1 MPDGAAAGMA
11 RPPAT
16 TADGCRTRA
25 SHGSSLVVPEAVP
38 HAMDRLQVV
47 RLARIGLELAAD
59 VLHVR
64 VGRALVRLERDAAD
78 RGGELRAR
86 EDRTGPT
93 RERGGAPGLRARGTH
108 LAPAPRSRQ

>member
-64 VGRALVRLERDAAD
+64 VDRALVPLEPHAVD
-78 RGGELRAR
+78 RVEEPRAR
-86 EDRTGPT
+86 ES
-93 RERGGAPGLRARGTH
+93 APGLARQRAAALQHRR
-108 LAPAPRSRQ
+108 PAPPP

>member
-38 HAMDRLQVV
+38 HAVDRLQVV
-47 RLARIGLELAAD
+47 RLARIGLELAAG

-64 VGRALVRLERDAAD
+64 VDRALRRLETDAVD
-78 RGGELRAR
+78 RVRQPPAR
-86 EDRTGPT
+86 QNPT
-93 RERGGAPGLRARGTH
+93 VLP
-108 LAPAPRSRQ
+108 PAPRQQLQPRPPQPHTTPTR